1 MTDTWWVPG
10 LLNDP
15 EEEKRRIAAASGLLS
30 EGQETR
36 LYSPNPNAPTVY
48 GAAPEPQQRSLT
60 QAMTQ
65 PSPPPLNALWN
76 ALPPTARS
84 AYRSLAEVLAELSP
98 GAAVRDSVDTSRD
111 TAEAVQHGDVW
122 GSLGGTAGML
132 TAAAGVLPG
141 GRLITKGTKELAQP
155 IRAYHGSPH
164 SFDRFDMSKIGTG
177 EGAQAYGHG
186 LYFAENEDVARGYRD
201 TLARKFAKVNWDG
214 STITTPSEW
223 SAMTRAL
230 EDSGDWRSAKLAH
243 HYANLGGTTDYR
255 LKQLTDWYRDQPEM
269 MAALDRM
276 RQRIN
281 VAPEQGKMYEVA
293 IHADPQRFLDWDK
306 PLSQQSRQVQDA
318 AMSAR
323 SLLAKESYEKRGLPP
338 SLIAEYLENYQ
349 KNSPLEATGRHIVK
363 GFDSN
368 GGAAQASLLMNQAGV
383 PGIKYLD
390 GGSRSTGEGS
400 SNYVVFDDKLIEIL
414 RKYGLLPV
422 AGGAV
427 AGASA
432 LPQGED
438 DSR

>member
-30 EGQETR
+30 EGQGTR

-48 GAAPEPQQRSLT
+48 GAAPEPQQRSLS

-111 TAEAVQHGDVW
+111 TAEAVQRGDVW

-177 EGAQAYGHG
+177 EGAQAYGRG

-230 EDSGDWRSAKLAH
+230 EDSGDWRSAKLAN

-306 PLSQQSRQVQDA
+306 PLTQQGVAAKKAANQILDPGWNNGDWNPTGSMLVGPHTGEEAARRAEILRDA
-318 AMSAR
+318 
-323 SLLAKESYEKRGLPP
+323 
-338 SLIAEYLENYQ
+338 
-349 KNSPLEATGRHIVK
+349 
-363 GFDSN
+363 
-368 GGAAQASLLMNQAGV
+368 
-383 PGIKYLD
+383 GISGIRYLD
-390 GGSRSTGEGS
+390 QGSRSAGEGS
-400 SNYVVFDDKLIEIL
+400 RNYVVFDDKIVEIL